1 MNKIVKTIIL
11 IVLSIS
17 AIVSLSGCGNKQIF
31 DTTYTFHTALIDT
44 FNGEVMEVE
53 IAGWRD
59 YDNGDQIQI
68 TSTDGTV
75 FLVHSSRC
83 ILIK

>member
-11 IVLSIS
+11 IVLSLS

-59 YDNGDQIQI
+59 YDDGDQIQI
-68 TSTDGTV
+68 TSKDGTV